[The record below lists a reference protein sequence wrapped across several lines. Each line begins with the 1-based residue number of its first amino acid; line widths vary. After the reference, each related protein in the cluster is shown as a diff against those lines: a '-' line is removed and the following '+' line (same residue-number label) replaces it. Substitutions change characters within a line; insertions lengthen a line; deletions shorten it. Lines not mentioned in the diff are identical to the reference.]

1 MDSFRPYPS
10 MALIFALA
18 ITGAAVSQ
26 TTADKP
32 GRSDMAFMR
41 QAAENGHAEVE
52 NGRLAL
58 RKATDPRIRT
68 FAQAMIDDHTRTN
81 QALQALAARKQVEL
95 PDGPS
100 LLQKGKA
107 MLLEAADGENF
118 DRRYAESMGVQA
130 HRDTLELFEKAA
142 SGADDPKIKGFAQN
156 TLPTLRKHLSMA
168 QQLHGALSGQETGGT
183 GTGTRDGAGTRG
195 SEAPARGPAGAAPAQ
210 SR

>member
-10 MALIFALA
+10 MALVFALA
-18 ITGAAVSQ
+18 IAGAAVSQ
-26 TTADKP
+26 TTAEKP
-32 GRSDMAFMR
+32 GRSDIAFMK

-52 NGRLAL
+52 SGRLAL

-68 FAQAMIDDHTRTN
+68 FAQAMVDDHTRAN
-81 QALQALAARKQVEL
+81 QALQALATKKRVEL

-118 DRRYAESMGVQA
+118 DRRYAESMGVDA
-130 HRDTLELFEKAA
+130 HRDTIELFEKAA
-142 SGADDPKIKGFAQN
+142 SDAGDPEIKAFAQD

-168 QQLHGALSGQETGGT
+168 QELHRAASERDTGGAAS
-183 GTGTRDGAGTRG
+183 GARDGTASR
-195 SEAPARGPAGAAPAQ
+195 SPAGAAPAPQ

>member
-10 MALIFALA
+10 MALVFALA
-18 ITGAAVSQ
+18 IAGAAVSQ
-26 TTADKP
+26 TNADKP
-32 GRSDMAFMR
+32 GRGDVAFMR

-52 NGRLAL
+52 SGRFAL

-68 FAQAMIDDHTRTN
+68 FAQTMIDDHTQAN
-81 QALQALAARKQVEL
+81 QALQALAAKKRVEL

-107 MLLEAADGENF
+107 MLLEAADGESF

-142 SGADDPKIKGFAQN
+142 SDADDPEIKAFAQD
-156 TLPTLRKHLSMA
+156 TLSTLRKHLSMA
-168 QQLHGALSGQETGGT
+168 QQLHGARSGQDTGGT
-183 GTGTRDGAGTRG
+183 AGDGR
-195 SEAPARGPAGAAPAQ
+195 